1 MIKKFMVLAVL
12 ANLCGTELSAQI
24 KDAGVLSAQQ
34 IKELAKENDTTSLLV
49 FDRLARS
56 KTRFILESP
65 SLRTPQGFVLPAS
78 EWAFYTFEKGKYHQM
93 SGGKNIVSDSNAI
106 LCWLGCNDSTSTLQ
120 WGKKLSRKYGKINT
134 AQGELAVPAR
144 WVSDTLYIALFP
156 SRQAGMWV
164 AEKSYPEWVVRNGIA
179 QSVPYEEKN
188 NAERKPTLREWV
200 MDLRPDLFQTLDG
213 DGRNQRDIERQE
225 LTLLAYDVNRNL
237 PETSLPAEDT
247 TFMIHVFETA
257 GGNLD
262 MELLSPSPAS
272 PAQQALA
279 DELRTA
285 FRQITT
291 LHIPTRRL
299 LQGKTLPGCLLNA
312 KKEICWRFNSITS
325 NPQLMR

>member
-1 MIKKFMVLAVL
+1 MKIISVALVVISI
-12 ANLCGTELSAQI
+12 NLSAQVKNTGFLSLQEMKEHI
-24 KDAGVLSAQQ
+24 KN
-34 IKELAKENDTTSLLV
+34 ENTTSQIH

-78 EWAFYTFEKGKYHQM
+78 EWAFYTEETGQFKPI
-93 SGGKNIVSDSNAI
+93 SGGMISDHPNAT
-106 LCWLGCNDSTSTLQ
+106 LCWVGCNDSTATLQ
-120 WGKKLSRKYGKINT
+120 WGKKLSRKYGKLNT

-188 NAERKPTLREWV
+188 NATRKPTLREWV
-200 MDLRPDLFQTLDG
+200 MDLRPELFQTLDG

-237 PETSLPAEDT
+237 PENSLPAEDT
-247 TFMIHVFETA
+247 AFMIHVFETA

-285 FRQITT
+285 FRKITT

-312 KKEICWRFNSITS
+312 KKEICWRFNSIIK
-325 NPQLMR
+325 LREIK

>member
-1 MIKKFMVLAVL
+1 MKIISVALVVISI
-12 ANLCGTELSAQI
+12 NLSAQVKNTGFLSLQEMKEHI
-24 KDAGVLSAQQ
+24 KN
-34 IKELAKENDTTSLLV
+34 ENTTSRIH

-56 KTRFILESP
+56 KEIFIIESP
-65 SLRTPQGFVLPAS
+65 SLRTPEKGELPAS

-93 SGGKNIVSDSNAI
+93 SGGRNIVSASNAI
-106 LCWLGCNDSTSTLQ
+106 LCWLGCNDSTATLQ
-120 WGKKLSRKYGKINT
+120 WSKKLSKKYGKLNT

-144 WVSDTLYIALFP
+144 WVSDTLHIALFP

-164 AEKSYPEWVVRNGIA
+164 AENSYPEWVVRNGIA

-188 NAERKPTLREWV
+188 NATRKPTLREWV
-200 MDLRPDLFQTLDG
+200 MDLRPELFQTLDG
-213 DGRNQRDIERQE
+213 DGRNLRDIERQE

-237 PETSLPAEDT
+237 PENSLPAEDT
-247 TFMIHVFETA
+247 AFMIHVFETA

-262 MELLSPSPAS
+262 MELLSPSSAS

-285 FRQITT
+285 FRKITT

-312 KKEICWRFNSITS
+312 KKEICWRFNSIIK
-325 NPQLMR
+325 L